1 MDPVFE
7 AQLPHGVTLR
17 LFRHNDGLA
26 VALVQGSEGLWAP
39 LTAQQRADLAQVLAP
54 ANND

>member
-1 MDPVFE
+1 VFE

>member
-1 MDPVFE
+1 
-7 AQLPHGVTLR
+7 VTLR

-39 LTAQQRADLAQVLAP
+39 LTAQQRADLAELLAT
-54 ANND
+54 ARTDD